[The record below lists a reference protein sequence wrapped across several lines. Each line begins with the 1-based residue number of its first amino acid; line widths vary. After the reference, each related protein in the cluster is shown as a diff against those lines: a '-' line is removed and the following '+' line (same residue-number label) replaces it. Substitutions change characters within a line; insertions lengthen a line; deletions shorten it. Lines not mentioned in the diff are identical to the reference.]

1 MTGLFALQPA
11 GDYVIKTSEER
22 QPDGSPGPR
31 HITFLLPEGV
41 QLRVDPHE
49 LAKALMRDAAQ
60 ASKAM
65 RHSPSHHDRSKAAR
79 LARRKSKH

>member
-11 GDYVIKTSEER
+11 GDYVVRTREER
-22 QPDGSPGPR
+22 TTDGGPGLR
-31 HITFLLPEGV
+31 HVTFVLPEGR

-60 ASKAM
+60 AGKAM
-65 RHSPSHHDRSKAAR
+65 RHSPSHHDRSRAAR